1 MDRLR
6 LPFVVWT
13 LSLWLS
19 LFGGSLGTLPCPR
32 SRIRRRRECA
42 SVSDGEAELLATRT
56 GAAPLRAL
64 DGREEEVRATA
75 GSDGPMAEAVEELSE
90 RSWDGSLSAR
100 AQVIDRSKALLD
112 EDRAEL
118 EALTPV
124 TRQGPDRLVGCASA
138 SAR

>member
-1 MDRLR
+1 
-6 LPFVVWT
+6 
-13 LSLWLS
+13 
-19 LFGGSLGTLPCPR
+19 
-32 SRIRRRRECA
+32 
-42 SVSDGEAELLATRT
+42 
-56 GAAPLRAL
+56 
-64 DGREEEVRATA
+64 
-75 GSDGPMAEAVEELSE
+75 MAEAVEELSE